1 MKKTVIDIYSKAK
14 ESLIESIFDYVNKTD
29 GKSCNLH
36 SCDNYNYDIERIW
49 KHIYKRLFIDKGELL
64 VDWEIGEGFEP
75 IEYQHNIDNIH
86 QFAIDEIC
94 AITDCISE

>member
-29 GKSCNLH
+29 GKSYNLH

-49 KHIYKRLFIDKGELL
+49 KHIYKRLFIDKGEL
-64 VDWEIGEGFEP
+64 
-75 IEYQHNIDNIH
+75 HNIDNIH